1 MPVLSDKWI
10 KENAKKNGM
19 IKPFVAKQVR
29 KGKISF
35 GLSSSTAAL
44 NSNSQIRSSA

>member
-19 IKPFVAKQVR
+19 IKPYAKKQAR
-29 KGKISF
+29 KGDF
-35 GLSSSTAAL
+35 FWPL
-44 NSNSQIRSSA
+44 RV